1 MAILRPRSG
10 DFVRQALAERAAYA
24 GELEDLDGAARADC
38 SADACLIRLSRGGRD
53 WQILMLRSR
62 HRIKWQDIVIA
73 CKKSDIIISDRQLPR
88 DCVPKWV
95 RIDPAFLAQTGGLA
109 ITLAP
114 VKFQMTKPA
123 RSDHPWIVPGQ
134 TLRQ

>member
-1 MAILRPRSG
+1 M
-10 DFVRQALAERAAYA
+10 
-24 GELEDLDGAARADC
+24 
-38 SADACLIRLSRGGRD
+38 
-53 WQILMLRSR
+53 
-62 HRIKWQDIVIA
+62 
-73 CKKSDIIISDRQLPR
+73 
-88 DCVPKWV
+88 PKWV